1 MKIIFDFRS
10 QVDDILSMKDNTFT
24 PAQLDQL
31 REGMA
36 KVTHVDPDSSTLASL
51 RLSVVSWNRAM
62 LHQVADAGIKWL
74 SYLSKKQLEN
84 LDSQEWRSFRG
95 TPEGKAFL
103 AAREHAK
110 DFGK

>member
-1 MKIIFDFRS
+1 
-10 QVDDILSMKDNTFT
+10 MKDNTFS

-62 LHQVADAGIKWL
+62 IQQVAGAGIKWL
-74 SYLSKKQLEN
+74 SYLAKKQLEN
-84 LDSQEWRSFRG
+84 LDSQEWRAFRD
-95 TPEGKAFL
+95 TPEGKTFL
-103 AAREHAK
+103 VAREHAK